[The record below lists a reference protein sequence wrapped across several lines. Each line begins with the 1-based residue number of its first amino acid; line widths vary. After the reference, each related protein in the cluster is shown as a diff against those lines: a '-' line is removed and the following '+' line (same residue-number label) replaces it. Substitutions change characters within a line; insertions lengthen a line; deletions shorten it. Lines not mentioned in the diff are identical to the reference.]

1 MSPGPDEVF
10 RRDGGWEENPGGMG
24 VVESPR
30 DSGQPIP
37 GAHERRGTMPVCE
50 FVCRARR
57 KKFARMKPIT
67 EYDPKKVTCP

>member
-1 MSPGPDEVF
+1 
-10 RRDGGWEENPGGMG
+10 
-24 VVESPR
+24 
-30 DSGQPIP
+30 
-37 GAHERRGTMPVCE
+37 MPVCE